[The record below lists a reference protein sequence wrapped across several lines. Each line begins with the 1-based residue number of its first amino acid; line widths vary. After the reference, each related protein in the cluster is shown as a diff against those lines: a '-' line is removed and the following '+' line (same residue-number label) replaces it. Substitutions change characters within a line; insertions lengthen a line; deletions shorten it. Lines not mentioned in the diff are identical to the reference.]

1 MSTLVGCGDCDV
13 ACVNRKRRRIH
24 SYISRRCSADLPVL
38 TLGIPTDPTAEAWLP
53 SVKRSVNSTYPQM
66 AYFCGSRATTNSK
79 AVMGSA
85 SETGTPPPVSG
96 QRVGARIR
104 GKLR

>member
-13 ACVNRKRRRIH
+13 AYVNRKRRRIH
-24 SYISRRCSADLPVL
+24 SYISRRCSTDLPVL
-38 TLGIPTDPTAEAWLP
+38 TLGIPADPTAEAWLP
-53 SVKRSVNSTYPQM
+53 SVKRSVNSTYGL
-66 AYFCGSRATTNSK
+66 FLWESRDDKLPK